1 MNKMK
6 LVLIFIAW
14 GGFATFP
21 VSVLAQHGGGHGHSS
36 SSMHGSSNSSSNSK
50 GGNNSSASIAEK
62 LQDNTKLAA
71 KLQSLLP
78 AGTDLSLASA
88 GFKNLGAFV
97 SAVHVAHN
105 LGIPFDTLKAKMI
118 GPPKE
123 SLGQAIHALRPDANP
138 KSETSK
144 ANKQAKQDVNDSKSS

>member
-1 MNKMK
+1 MNKIK
-6 LVLIFIAW
+6 LVLIFVAW
-14 GGFATFP
+14 GAFASFP
-21 VSVLAQHGGGHGHSS
+21 VSALAQHGGGHGKSS
-36 SSMHGSSNSSSNSK
+36 SAMHGSSNSK
-50 GGNNSSASIAEK
+50 GGNNSSSSIAEK

-78 AGTDLSLASA
+78 KGTDLSLASS

-105 LGIPFDTLKAKMI
+105 LGIPFDTLKTQMM

-123 SLGQAIHALRPDANP
+123 SLGKAIHALRPDADS
-138 KSETSK
+138 KSAISK
-144 ANKQAKQDVNDSKSS
+144 ANKQAKQDVDDSKSS